1 MTDHRSTL
9 AANMQKVEA
18 IPKSNGPRPKATKAP
33 KQESQG
39 PKARALSLRR
49 KYPDMKDIP
58 TELSK
63 KQKKKL
69 IERHERKKRAM
80 ALSREPWGETSGANQ
95 STKLKTHEATDG
107 KTKGSAQVNA
117 NLSISSGTVPT
128 NLSESNITSIPAA
141 NQAPR
146 PAPKVHKQASRRA
159 RRKQHGTSQNLN
171 VVNQPSNKMA
181 PLSDARRAEVV
192 HNLKG
197 LTHNDPI
204 NVD

>member
-1 MTDHRSTL
+1 
-9 AANMQKVEA
+9 MQKVEA
-18 IPKSNGPRPKATKAP
+18 ITKSNGPRPKATKAP
-33 KQESQG
+33 KQDFHGS
-39 PKARALSLRR
+39 KARALNLRQ

-58 TELSK
+58 TEVSK

-95 STKLKTHEATDG
+95 STELKTHEATEG
-107 KTKGSAQVNA
+107 KQNESTQVNT
-117 NLSISSGTVPT
+117 NLSTSSGTVPT
-128 NLSESNITSIPAA
+128 NLNSSNITSISAA

-146 PAPKVHKQASRRA
+146 PAPKVHKQATRRA
-159 RRKQHGTSQNLN
+159 RKKQHGASQNLN
-171 VVNQPSNKMA
+171 VVNQPSTKMA
-181 PLSDARRAEVV
+181 PLSNARRAEVV